1 VQGGLATTKAMLT
14 EQPELVT
21 KVVRAMMKAIRLI
34 KSDRKYG
41 IEFIKGPWLD
51 IGKEPE
57 KIAARVY
64 DIAGPALLENGSV
77 SEDIQRQMIADA
89 AVRIKP
95 KQPVP
100 PEQVFDFSIVHK
112 VSETLR

>member
-1 VQGGLATTKAMLT
+1 
-14 EQPELVT
+14 
-21 KVVRAMMKAIRLI
+21 
-34 KSDRKYG
+34 
-41 IEFIKGPWLD
+41 LD

-89 AVRIKP
+89 AARIKP
-95 KQPVP
+95 KQPVL
-100 PEQVFDFSIVHK
+100 PEQVFDFGIVRR